1 MTTIPRDCLP
11 CFTAIAFMPWLLVLF
26 YVILA
31 CIFHLIFYILYKLL
45 HRLFITL
52 CVRLATALLYWII
65 GGSILLYTS
74 FYLLRVIWG
83 LCIAGYSYTCVL
95 LCYLIHII
103 IIGAVVLVPTAGA
116 GSRSQTPRPWGLEG
130 SGLSHHTHVLIHPPG
145 HLPLTLLLHSFCL
158 VPILL
163 AGSRRR
169 NGHPAEF
176 RPSIA
181 FWGPPNEAHVWLACV
196 IGVHMIIMC
205 WWATLRPSALCDLLG
220 HFAAL
225 DPV

>member
-1 MTTIPRDCLP
+1 MTTIPRDWLP
-11 CFTAIAFMPWLLVLF
+11 CFKAIAFMPWLLVFF

-31 CIFHLIFYILYKLL
+31 CIYQLIFYWLYKLL

-52 CVRLATALLYWII
+52 CVRLATAILYWII

-74 FYLLRVIWG
+74 FCLLRVIWG

-95 LCYLIHII
+95 LCYLILII
-103 IIGAVVLVPTAGA
+103 IVGAVVLVPTAGA
-116 GSRSQTPRPWGLEG
+116 GLRSQTPRPWGLEEP
-130 SGLSHHTHVLIHPPG
+130 GLSHHTHVLILPLG
-145 HLPLTLLLHSFCL
+145 RLPLTLLLHSCYL
-158 VPILL
+158 DPILL
-163 AGSRRR
+163 AGSRHRD
-169 NGHPAEF
+169 GHPAEF

-181 FWGPPNEAHVWLACV
+181 YWAPPNGAHVWLACV
-196 IGVHMIIMC
+196 IEVLMIIMC
-205 WWATLRPSALCDLLG
+205 WWAALRPSALCDLLG

>member
-1 MTTIPRDCLP
+1 MTTIPRDWLP
-11 CFTAIAFMPWLLVLF
+11 CFKANAFMPWLLVFF

-31 CIFHLIFYILYKLL
+31 CIYQLIFYILYKLL

-52 CVRLATALLYWII
+52 CVRLATAILYWII

-116 GSRSQTPRPWGLEG
+116 GLRSQTPRPWGLEEP
-130 SGLSHHTHVLIHPPG
+130 GLSHHTHVLIHPLG
-145 HLPLTLLLHSFCL
+145 RLPLTLRLHSCYL
-158 VPILL
+158 DPILL
-163 AGSRRR
+163 AGNMHRD
-169 NGHPAEF
+169 GHPAEF

-181 FWGPPNEAHVWLACV
+181 YCTPPNGAHIWLACV
-196 IGVHMIIMC
+196 IEVLMIIMC
-205 WWATLRPSALCDLLG
+205 WWAALRPSALCDLLG

>member
-1 MTTIPRDCLP
+1 MTTIPRDWLP
-11 CFTAIAFMPWLLVLF
+11 CFKAIAFMPWLLVFF

-31 CIFHLIFYILYKLL
+31 CIYQLIFYILYKLL

-52 CVRLATALLYWII
+52 CVRLATAILYWII

-116 GSRSQTPRPWGLEG
+116 GLRSQTPRPWGLEEP
-130 SGLSHHTHVLIHPPG
+130 GLSHHTHVLIHPLG
-145 HLPLTLLLHSFCL
+145 RLPLTLRLHSCYL
-158 VPILL
+158 DPILL
-163 AGSRRR
+163 AGNMHRD
-169 NGHPAEF
+169 GHPAEF

-181 FWGPPNEAHVWLACV
+181 YCTPPNGAHIWLACV
-196 IGVHMIIMC
+196 IEVLMIIMC
-205 WWATLRPSALCDLLG
+205 WWAALRPSALCDLLG

>member
-52 CVRLATALLYWII
+52 CVRLATAILYWII

-116 GSRSQTPRPWGLEG
+116 GLRSQSPRPWGLEEP
-130 SGLSHHTHVLIHPPG
+130 GLSHHSHVLIHPLG
-145 HLPLTLLLHSFCL
+145 RLPLTLRLHSCYL
-158 VPILL
+158 DPILL
-163 AGSRRR
+163 AGNMHRD
-169 NGHPAEF
+169 GHPAEF

-181 FWGPPNEAHVWLACV
+181 YCAPPNGAHVWLACV
-196 IGVHMIIMC
+196 IEVLMIIMC
-205 WWATLRPSALCDLLG
+205 WWAALRPSALCDLLG